1 MRGVN
6 RESREITLENAKRR
20 ISSMAGSLGLTAHHT
35 ESAFRLFLLALQH
48 NFVRGRKSEYVIS
61 SCLYVVCRR
70 EKTARTPSPLATTHT
85 TPTHDTH
92 MTHTHT
98 RHTHTHTGHA
108 RPG

>member
-70 EKTARTPSPLATTHT
+70 EKTAPPAAVIYGRHHLKDSSQQVALIVHAVTAPSTA
-85 TPTHDTH
+85 
-92 MTHTHT
+92 
-98 RHTHTHTGHA
+98 
-108 RPG
+108 